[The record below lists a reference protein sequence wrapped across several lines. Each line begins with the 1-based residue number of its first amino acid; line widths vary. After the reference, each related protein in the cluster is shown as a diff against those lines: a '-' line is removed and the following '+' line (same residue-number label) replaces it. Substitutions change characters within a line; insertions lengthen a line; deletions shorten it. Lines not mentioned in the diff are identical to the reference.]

1 MYLTRDCLET
11 LSCARSPKKAVFAFN
26 DSLAA
31 RCFLLQRTVAAT
43 LLKEAQLNYFED
55 TKIRRTV
62 DSSVATKVVKW

>member
-1 MYLTRDCLET
+1 MRDLLRKLSSPLTIVLQLD
-11 LSCARSPKKAVFAFN
+11 VFCYN
-26 DSLAA
+26 
-31 RCFLLQRTVAAT
+31 RTVAAT